1 MNRSAEQRVADI
13 LEAIAR
19 CRRYVDLIGRVDAAE
34 LIDMAEDA
42 IERNLQIIGEA
53 TNHLPAVI
61 TAAHPEIAWPQIR
74 GFRNILVHQYFGV
87 DIEVVRDVVETHLPP
102 LAEVL
107 EQHRGQPAPDSGP

>member
-1 MNRSAEQRVADI
+1 MSRSADQRIVDI
-13 LEAIAR
+13 LEAIER
-19 CRRYVDLIGRVDAAE
+19 CRRYVGVIGDNHEIDLV
-34 LIDMAEDA
+34 DMAEDA

-53 TNHLPAVI
+53 STHLPAVI

-87 DIEVVRDVVETHLPP
+87 DIEVVRDVVEVHLPP

-107 EQHRGQPAPDSGP
+107 EQHRDQPAPDSAP